1 MTESSPD
8 RKQGSLKDSAQ
19 HRNYT
24 ARYCC
29 TAANYIWPNLAITL
43 AKWRFIIEDN
53 VSGKGRMM
61 MAIFLVIG
69 TAGFVLGL
77 HFKVFVLAP
86 AFLLIAAV
94 IISSGIVTGH
104 SSFSVALA
112 MSGTLAS
119 LEIGYL
125 VGCALQAHQY
135 APRDAIA

>member
-1 MTESSPD
+1 MVAFS
-8 RKQGSLKDSAQ
+8 
-19 HRNYT
+19 
-24 ARYCC
+24 
-29 TAANYIWPNLAITL
+29 
-43 AKWRFIIEDN
+43 
-53 VSGKGRMM
+53 
-61 MAIFLVIG
+61 VIG
-69 TAGFVLGL
+69 TIAGVVLGL